1 MNKLNEYTKQGIALR
16 KYFFESIG
24 EQLFAERRKRGHTLS
39 MTAHQTNITEKF
51 VDKAECGVGKSRWT
65 ILALLLKHYK
75 KQLTI
80 TLTDIKK
87 E

>member
-1 MNKLNEYTKQGIALR
+1 MNELNEYTKQGIALR
-16 KYFFESIG
+16 KYFFESLG
-24 EQLFAERRKRGHTLS
+24 ALLFAERRKREHTLFL
-39 MTAHQTNITEKF
+39 TALQTNITEKF
-51 VDKAECGVGKSRWT
+51 IDKAECGVGKSRWT
-65 ILALLLKHYK
+65 ILALLLKYYK